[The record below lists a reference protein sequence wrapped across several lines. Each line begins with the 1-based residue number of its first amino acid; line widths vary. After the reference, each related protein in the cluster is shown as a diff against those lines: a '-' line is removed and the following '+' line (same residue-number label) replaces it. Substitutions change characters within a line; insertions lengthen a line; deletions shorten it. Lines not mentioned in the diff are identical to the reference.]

1 MLEGCK
7 DEIEHVDKNGR
18 GERKGIKRGDADLD

>member
-7 DEIEHVDKNGR
+7 DEIEHVDKNER
-18 GERKGIKRGDADLD
+18 AGEREVEERRMRI

>member
-18 GERKGIKRGDADLD
+18 ARGRGIKRGDADLD